1 MIVAT
6 KKLYFWWEVGKCFR
20 SYTLLRG
27 GKSQFLLWFRRGCPY
42 IIHTVHIYI
51 YLKKQKSTF
60 FSVHEKVQI
69 FILYRSE
76 SISDRDS
83 ISKKMESTFLFHAFS
98 DLSEWGLRWR
108 QLSPWSTAPGSL
120 SNVGQIAWV
129 AGNDAVIVEEI
140 GNQFLPSLNIT
151 PFFSRARAQMH
162 LCWLRQL
169 QQRYHCVPK

>member
-1 MIVAT
+1 MFSKI
-6 KKLYFWWEVGKCFR
+6 
-20 SYTLLRG
+20 
-27 GKSQFLLWFRRGCPY
+27 Y
-42 IIHTVHIYI
+42 IIEGGQISVSPVFPSRVSVYYTYSTYI
-51 YLKKQKSTF
+51 YLKKHKSTF
-60 FSVHEKVQI
+60 FSVHEKVQS
-69 FILYRSE
+69 FILYGSG

-83 ISKKMESTFLFHAFS
+83 VSKKMERTFLFHAFS
-98 DLSEWGLRWR
+98 DRSEWGLRWR
-108 QLSPWSTAPGSL
+108 QLSPWSTAPSSL

-151 PFFSRARAQMH
+151 PFFRRARAQTH